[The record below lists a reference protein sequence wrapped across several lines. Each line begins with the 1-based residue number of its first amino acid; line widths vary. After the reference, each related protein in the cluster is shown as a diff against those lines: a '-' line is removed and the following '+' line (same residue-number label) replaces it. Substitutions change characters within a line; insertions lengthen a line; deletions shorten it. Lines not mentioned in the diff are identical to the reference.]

1 MSGKASLNSR
11 ASIRRHV
18 IVGCALVAFL
28 GVGLGG
34 WASTAEISG
43 ALIAP
48 RLAGRRFQRQEGAAP
63 DRRRRRRGSRARRRP
78 GQGRRYSHSPR
89 RNRDARQSGDRH
101 QGSHRALCA
110 QGAARRRARRRR
122 YGRGAQGACGRRRR
136 PRRARRRSPASASC
150 SICGARRGSARRI
163 NCSSASSNCAS
174 RSAGLPPSRTPRPR
188 KWR

>member
-1 MSGKASLNSR
+1 MSSKASLNSR

-48 RLAGRRFQRQEGAAP
+48 GLAGRRFQRQEGPAP
-63 DRRRRRRGSRARRRP
+63 ERRCRRRGAGARRRP

-89 RNRDARQSGDRH
+89 RNRDASQFGDRH

-110 QGAARRRARRRR
+110 QGAACRRARRRR
-122 YGRGAQGACGRRRR
+122 YGRGAQGARRT
-136 PRRARRRSPASASC
+136 PSTTPTSRRRSPASASC

-163 NCSSASSNCAS
+163 NSTSASSNCAS

-188 KWR
+188 RWR